1 MIMSGYGYE
10 GLSEQNFVGF
20 HTELTSGPWGAVEIG
35 HAQVKRSA
43 RHEMPVLG
51 FFKLLV
57 VESIDGLVSAQG
69 ADNDVKRCDGP
80 WDDAERR
87 LVLTL
92 QLKALDGDPAVRADA
107 EQVQAQLCP
116 GGSTSMTSLSADEE
130 VDFARNQLKLARS
143 PALSAAVARLGIEA
157 HLDDVARCT
166 DDLAGAL
173 GRSSG
178 AKPVARWQR
187 VAQAKRACVSTFN
200 LAHEGLARLVETA
213 KDPLEKANL
222 TEMLAPFERLLA
234 RRVAAAPEP
243 ANEADAGEV
252 KADEKAAEKMRPT
265 G

>member
-1 MIMSGYGYE
+1 MGYGYE

-20 HTELTSGPWGAVEIG
+20 HTELTSGSWAAVDIG
-35 HAQVKRSA
+35 QGQVKRSA

-87 LVLTL
+87 LVLTV
-92 QLKALDGDPAVRADA
+92 QLKALDADPAVRTDA
-107 EQVQAQLCP
+107 ELVQAQLCP

-143 PALSAAVARLGIEA
+143 PALAPAVARLGIEA

-166 DDLAGAL
+166 DDLASAL

-200 LAHEGLARLVETA
+200 LAHEGLSRLIATA
-213 KDPLEKANL
+213 KDPLDKVNL
-222 TEMLAPFERLLA
+222 TEMLAPFERLVA
-234 RRVAAAPEP
+234 RRVAAAATP
-243 ANEADAGEV
+243 ANENENENEAGE
-252 KADEKAAEKMRPT
+252 EKAEEKMRPT

>member
-1 MIMSGYGYE
+1 MAGYGYE

-20 HTELTSGPWGAVEIG
+20 HTELTSGPWAAVDIGA
-35 HAQVKRSA
+35 AQGKRSA

-57 VESIDGLVSAQG
+57 TESIDGLVSAQG

-107 EQVQAQLCP
+107 ELVQAQLCP
-116 GGSTSMTSLSADEE
+116 GGSTSMTSLSADQE
-130 VDFARNQLKLARS
+130 VDYARNQLKLARS
-143 PALSAAVARLGIEA
+143 PGLAPAVARLGIEA

-178 AKPVARWQR
+178 AKPVARWRARGAGEAR
-187 VAQAKRACVSTFN
+187 VRVDLQPRARGPR
-200 LAHEGLARLVETA
+200 APRGDREGPGGE
-213 KDPLEKANL
+213 D
-222 TEMLAPFERLLA
+222 
-234 RRVAAAPEP
+234 EP
-243 ANEADAGEV
+243 RGDAGALRAAGGAARGGGAGPRERERRGRGR
-252 KADEKAAEKMRPT
+252 KAEEKMRPT